1 VDFVHPLPIRKING
15 VGRVMEKMLRG
26 VSNIETVK
34 DLYDRRAEIYFL
46 FKPASA
52 NFLMRASIGFSEE
65 SERLESAE
73 EENGDMEET
82 LHRKGI
88 SHERTFSP
96 TSSWSNL
103 CTNLEKITLCLI
115 RDLRERNLR
124 PKTITLKVKLDNFD
138 MLTRATTRD
147 IALFQ
152 NCNHSQSCQGLVDI
166 VINLLKEAKRE
177 HEHGGA
183 ANKTKIAT
191 AAPKTGSPFS
201 VRLLGVRC
209 SNFQPH
215 EDTQQ
220 SLHRYGAARNQDCA
234 AKPRALRDNKNS
246 PVKNPY
252 LSPKSTKIRRDNVE
266 TKRPLDELIYTTK
279 QGQAASTDKQL
290 QCPLCRVGFPNNED
304 GNALLNAHIDECLN
318 ATTVKQLANEE
329 TACADGRKKCKKC
342 RLTDFFGS

>member
-1 VDFVHPLPIRKING
+1 
-15 VGRVMEKMLRG
+15 MEKMLRG

-34 DLYDRRAEIYFL
+34 DMYDRRAELYFL

-52 NFLMRASIGFSEE
+52 NFLMRACIGFSEE

-73 EENGDMEET
+73 EENCDTEEA

-88 SHERTFSP
+88 SHERTFPP

-103 CTNLEKITLCLI
+103 CTNLEKITLCLV
-115 RDLRERNLR
+115 RDLKDRHLR

-138 MLTRATTRD
+138 ILTRAITRD

-152 NCNHSQSCQGLVDI
+152 NCNLSQSCQGIVDI
-166 VINLLKEAKRE
+166 VVNLLKEVKRE

-183 ANKTKIAT
+183 ATKTKIT
-191 AAPKTGSPFS
+191 QTAPKRSPFS

-209 SNFQPH
+209 SNFQHH

-220 SLHRYGAARNQDCA
+220 SMHRYGASRNQDCA
-234 AKPRALRDNKNS
+234 DKPPALHDNSNS

-252 LSPKSTKIRRDNVE
+252 LSPKSTKIRRDNIE
-266 TKRPLDELIYTTK
+266 TKRSPDERPSTAAQSELASAVNFEK
-279 QGQAASTDKQL
+279 QI
-290 QCPLCRVGFPNNED
+290 QCPLCRVDFPNNED
-304 GNALLNAHIDECLN
+304 GNSLLNAHIDECLN
-318 ATTVKQLANEE
+318 ATTVKKLANEE
-329 TACADGRKKCKKC
+329 TACADERMKNKKR